1 MGQVWK
7 ELSPEEK
14 LPYEE
19 QYRQGK
25 AEYNRIMDQMK

>member
-14 LPYEE
+14 LPYED
-19 QYRQGK
+19 QYRQSK
-25 AEYNRIMDQMK
+25 AEYAKLIEQMK